1 MVLAGKE
8 GSIEYDFITELITA
22 AIVVVVLFNYLGTVG
37 TDSVFEQNF
46 MARDLGLLIDTAY
59 AAPGTVAIKY
69 DTTFGDNFVP
79 DILNFKLSSKKNIS
93 FAFDQ
98 SRVYTF
104 RGDVIGTVRPI
115 HYVFAHNSD
124 FILGVSKRAALS
136 STERGTGDNYLAPE
150 EQGIVQIKKS
160 AKELNI
166 TFTGD
171 INE

>member
-1 MVLAGKE
+1 MVLAGKK

-22 AIVVVVLFNYLGTVG
+22 TIVIVVLFNYLSTVG

-59 AAPGTVAIKY
+59 AAPGSLAITY
-69 DTTFGDNFVP
+69 DTTFGENFVP
-79 DILNFKLSSKKNIS
+79 DIINFKLSSKKNIS

-104 RGDVIGTVRPI
+104 KGDVIGTVRPI
-115 HYVFAHNSD
+115 YYVFAHNNN
-124 FILGVSKRAALS
+124 ILLGVSKKAAVS
-136 STERGTGDNYLAPE
+136 SVDKGTGENYLAPE
-150 EQGIVQIKKS
+150 EQGIVKIKKS
-160 AKELNI
+160 PKELNI